1 MSTTPQRTLVL
12 CSVVIAYVINPGS
25 GGLKLACATLEPGD
39 NPALPGQ
46 LRVDLTRAELPLA
59 QVPRVEDLP
68 GLVADILALSAAWPA
83 PDAIVGRGGV
93 IGRVP
98 AGTYR
103 VTPELAQY
111 AVRAA
116 EADAETAQVVN
127 LGAPLALG
135 VAQALEAAQERSVP
149 AFIVDPQ
156 SVDELLPAAQ
166 ETGVRGL
173 RRSAQFHALNARVTA
188 RRAAYEVGKRFTD
201 ARVVVAHL
209 GATTS
214 VTAFEAGRAIDSS
227 GSGPDGGPMGARQ
240 SGPLPTRCLLTLLRQ
255 HGPEETLRRL
265 ASESGFLALTGSADL
280 KELEARSDD
289 EDVRAATAAFVQ
301 QACKAVG
308 EQVGALSGRPD
319 AIVVTGGIARW
330 DDLMDQIERRLG
342 WMAPVLIIP
351 GELEL
356 EALAEGAG
364 RVLLGLE
371 PARDWKVP
379 AAPAGGCSGT

>member
-1 MSTTPQRTLVL
+1 MLRL
-12 CSVVIAYVINPGS
+12 CSQ
-25 GGLKLACATLEPGD
+25 LMGD
-39 NPALPGQ
+39 QPEREMLRKKPGQ
-46 LRVDLTRAELPLA
+46 VRRLDERKRLARAGMPHLPAHDHPLPQQQAHGGTVDMKPCLEVGACQAGQRLAFEQVQHFGQVEQQARHPVRIAQPASLSEPACDLRA
-59 QVPRVEDLP
+59 QQ
-68 GLVADILALSAAWPA
+68 I
-83 PDAIVGRGGV
+83 
-93 IGRVP
+93 
-98 AGTYR
+98 
-103 VTPELAQY
+103 
-111 AVRAA
+111 
-116 EADAETAQVVN
+116 TAQ
-127 LGAPLALG
+127 
-135 VAQALEAAQERSVP
+135 
-149 AFIVDPQ
+149 D
-156 SVDELLPAAQ
+156 D
-166 ETGVRGL
+166 
-173 RRSAQFHALNARVTA
+173 
-188 RRAAYEVGKRFTD
+188 
-201 ARVVVAHL
+201 
-209 GATTS
+209 
-214 VTAFEAGRAIDSS
+214 
-227 GSGPDGGPMGARQ
+227 
-240 SGPLPTRCLLTLLRQ
+240 
-255 HGPEETLRRL
+255 LRRL
-265 ASESGFLALTGSADL
+265 SSESGFLALTGSADL